1 MNENTSGKRREWV
14 KNAAIIFLTIMLLL
28 TFFSNT
34 IMNYSLPEVATQYV
48 QRGSIT
54 AKVRGTGNVEATDP
68 YNVVVKESRVISSVA
83 VKQGDVVEKD
93 QVLYYLE
100 DSESEELKQA
110 EEDLENLELTYMKGL
125 FGSTVSPEIISKV
138 ASGKTDS
145 FSNYQAMV
153 TDMQNRLKAAEDR
166 VNECQKI
173 VEDLTLQGTKNT
185 NNASVST
192 INDEIEKAN
201 ASTDL
206 ENATTAFNNEKKE
219 KLADIDTEIRE
230 LTNRVKDLQDL
241 VDNAGQ
247 IADNVSDS
255 TGTVSGGID
264 NYIDQR
270 NAAAEIVQ
278 GKLDAIYNAAAG
290 DAGNPYGGE
299 KNIDQLKA
307 WIDQNDKFTDYQ
319 VMLSEYDAAL
329 SQYNILVE
337 KYNEAA
343 EQLGGYDDN
352 NVQLEKMKS
361 QLEELER
368 NRTEIEAISVE
379 SSGSVQ
385 DAKNRLHAAEQN
397 IASITYA
404 NKQSDVAYQN
414 RLADAQAALK
424 NAQTV
429 YELLKTEQ
437 SELAADINAEL
448 DLSKASRD
456 IAEKK
461 EEIEKLK
468 EKSIGAAITAPV
480 AGTVTSLAYVAG
492 ETTKPET
499 AAAVIQVEGKGF
511 TVSFTVTNEQ
521 AKKVQVGDVA
531 ELQNAWY
538 YDDAKAVLS
547 AIKPDPD
554 SAGQK
559 KLLVFDVTGSSI
571 QAGQALNLSVGQR
584 SADYELVVPNSAI
597 REDSNGKFILIVE
610 SKSGPISNRYIAT
623 RVDVEV
629 LASDDNNTAISAG
642 LYGYEYVITTST
654 KPVEAGKQVRLN
666 EQ

>member
-1 MNENTSGKRREWV
+1 MNENTSGKRRDWV
-14 KNAAIIFLTIMLLL
+14 KNAAIIFLTIMLVL

-68 YNVVVKESRVISSVA
+68 YNVIVKESRVISSVA
-83 VKQGDVVEKD
+83 VKQGDAVEKD

-110 EEDLENLELTYMKGL
+110 EEELENLELTYMKGL

-138 ASGKTDS
+138 ASGNTDS
-145 FSNYQAMV
+145 FSTYQAMV
-153 TDMQNRLKAAEDR
+153 TDMQNRLQAAEDR

-173 VEDLTLQGTKNT
+173 VDDLTLQGTKNT
-185 NNASVST
+185 NNAGVST
-192 INDEIEKAN
+192 INDEVEKAN

-206 ENATTAFNNEKKE
+206 ENATTAFNNEKAE
-219 KLADIDTEIRE
+219 KVADLNSEISEVKNRISDLEQLIAEADIIVGSISDDT
-230 LTNRVKDLQDL
+230 
-241 VDNAGQ
+241 
-247 IADNVSDS
+247 S
-255 TGTVSGGID
+255 SGGID
-264 NYIDQR
+264 YYVIQR
-270 NAAAEIVQ
+270 DTAAEIVQ
-278 GKLDAIYNAAAG
+278 KKLDAIYNAAVG
-290 DAGNPYGGE
+290 DTGSPYGGE

-307 WIDQNDKFTDYQ
+307 WIDQNDKFADYQ
-319 VMLSEYDAAL
+319 WMLSEYDAAL

-337 KYNEAA
+337 NFNEAS
-343 EQLGGYDDN
+343 EQLDGYDSN
-352 NVQLEKMKS
+352 KEMLEKAES
-361 QLEELER
+361 QLESLQR
-368 NRTEIEAISVE
+368 NLAEVQAISVE

-385 DAKNRLHAAEQN
+385 EAKNRLLAAEQN
-397 IASITYA
+397 ITAITNA
-404 NKQSDVAYQN
+404 NKQSDAAYQN
-414 RLADAQAALK
+414 KLADAQAALK
-424 NAQTV
+424 NAQSV

-456 IAEKK
+456 IAAKK

-468 EKSIGAAITAPV
+468 EKSTGAAITAPV

-511 TVSFTVTNEQ
+511 TVSFAVTNEQ

-538 YDDAKAVLS
+538 YDDAQAILS
-547 AIKPDPD
+547 SIKPDPD

-571 QAGQALNLSVGQR
+571 QVGQALNLSVGQR
-584 SADYELVVPNSAI
+584 SSEYELVVPNSAI

-666 EQ
+666 ES